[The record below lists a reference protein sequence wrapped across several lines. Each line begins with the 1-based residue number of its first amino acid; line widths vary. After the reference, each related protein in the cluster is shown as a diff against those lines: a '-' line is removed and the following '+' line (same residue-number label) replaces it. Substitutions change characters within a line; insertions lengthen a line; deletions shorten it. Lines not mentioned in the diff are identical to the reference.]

1 MRQQLLPGPLMVDI
15 EGLSVTDRD
24 REIIAH
30 PLVGG
35 IILFSRNYHDRDQLR
50 ALINDMRGCRQGDLL
65 IAVDHEGGRVQR
77 FKHDFTAIPPMRVY
91 GERYNHDRKSALSA
105 MFDTAALLACELR
118 ECGVDFSF
126 APVVDIDHG
135 KSDVIG
141 DRSFHHS
148 AEAVVDLAGA
158 VIDGFAS
165 VGCAN
170 VIKHFPG
177 HGSVAEDTHE
187 QFAHDRRTLQDIAG
201 SDQLPFAKLANRAS
215 AVMPAHVVY
224 DDVDHLPASLS
235 RIWLTE
241 ILRGQLGFDGAI
253 ISDDLSMAA
262 VARLAPASETAQQ
275 ALQAGSD
282 MVLICND
289 RDAVERSL
297 DALDITSAVSTH
309 GSVSAKRLLKLKA
322 KADFNGLNDSRIAA
336 TRELISSL
344 A

>member
-15 EGLSVTDRD
+15 DGLSVTDQD

-30 PLVGG
+30 PSVGG

-50 ALINDMRGCRQGDLL
+50 SLVHELRRCRDGDLL

-77 FKHDFTAIPPMRVY
+77 FKHDFTVIPPMRVY
-91 GERYNHDRKSALSA
+91 GERYNQDQTSALSA
-105 MFDTAALLACELR
+105 LSDTAALLASELR

-141 DRSFHHS
+141 DRAFHQS

-187 QFAHDRRTLQDIAG
+187 QFAHDRRSREDIAR
-201 SDQLPFAKLANRAS
+201 SDQLPFAQLASRAS

-224 DDVDHLPASLS
+224 DEVDHLPASLS
-235 RIWLTE
+235 RVWLTE

-282 MVLICND
+282 MVLICNN
-289 RDAVERSL
+289 RDSVEQTI
-297 DALDITSAVSTH
+297 DAIDISSYAT
-309 GSVSAKRLLKLKA
+309 VSAKRLLKLKA
-322 KADFNGLNDSRIAA
+322 KTDVTGPDDSRLAS
-336 TRELISSL
+336 TRKLIQSL